1 MGETFPIRKRIEDA
15 ALFMDEHLL
24 LWLADFSHLVMQ
36 RCATDFY
43 ASAAILTYAYIDQLR
58 DSLALVTGIVRPTAE
73 EIKQKLAAQHVTE
86 EPIQF
91 MPGVAESW

>member
-1 MGETFPIRKRIEDA
+1 MNEKSQIKRNKDA
-15 ALFMDEHLL
+15 AIFMDEHLL

-43 ASAAILTYAYIDQLR
+43 ASIAVLTYAYIDQLR
-58 DSLALVTGIVRPTAE
+58 DVLVGVTGVARPTE
-73 EIKQKLAAQHVTE
+73 DEIKKRLAGQHIVE
-86 EPIQF
+86 EPISF